1 MQTDDL
7 RIVARKLLRTYQVR
21 STRSR
26 NLALALGKGQEKVW
40 AQGDLMCGEGQPS
53 DSMFVTMEGSVQVLK
68 RDTTGTEKELAVIPA
83 PSMIGQMGLV
93 DGSARSATC
102 RAASAIKGILISKQT
117 FNSLLQEQS
126 PEGSAFRHLLIST
139 MMGQLSSANEKISGL
154 VDDMVEEQTA
164 EVPIETT
171 QQANKDKLMKITGV
185 LDGWEA
191 KEEDFDGLESV
202 EFVMDEDMKR
212 TKEARNRTRR
222 W

>member
-40 AQGDLMCGEGQPS
+40 AEGDLMCGEGQPS

-154 VDDMVEEQTA
+154 VDDMVEEQIA

>member
-26 NLALALGKGQEKVW
+26 NLAQALGKGQEKVW

-68 RDTTGTEKELAVIPA
+68 RDTNGNEKELAVIPA

-139 MMGQLSSANEKISGL
+139 MMGQLSSANEKIRV

-164 EVPIETT
+164 EIPIETT

-191 KEEDFDGLESV
+191 KEDFDGLESIIWSR
-202 EFVMDEDMKR
+202 MK
-212 TKEARNRTRR
+212 T
-222 W
+222 

>member
-7 RIVARKLLRTYQVR
+7 RIVARKLLRTYPVR

-68 RDTTGTEKELAVIPA
+68 RDTTGTEKELAVIPS

-139 MMGQLSSANEKISGL
+139 MMGQSVQPMKRSVVLL
-154 VDDMVEEQTA
+154 TTEEQTA
-164 EVPIETT
+164 EIPIETT
-171 QQANKDKLMKITGV
+171 QEANKDKLMKIAGV

-191 KEEDFDGLESV
+191 KEEDVDGLE
-202 EFVMDEDMKR
+202 
-212 TKEARNRTRR
+212 A
-222 W
+222 

>member
-26 NLALALGKGQEKVW
+26 NLALALGKGQEKLW
-40 AQGDLMCGEGQPS
+40 SQGDLMCGEGQPS

-68 RDTTGTEKELAVIPA
+68 RDSNGIEKELAVIPA

-93 DGSARSATC
+93 DGSSRSATC
-102 RAASAIKGILISKQT
+102 RAASPIKGILISKQT

-171 QQANKDKLMKITGV
+171 QEANKDKLMKIAGV

-191 KEEDFDGLESV
+191 KEEDYDGLETV

-212 TKEARNRTRR
+212 TKEARDRTRR
-222 W
+222 L

>member
-1 MQTDDL
+1 
-7 RIVARKLLRTYQVR
+7 
-21 STRSR
+21 
-26 NLALALGKGQEKVW
+26 
-40 AQGDLMCGEGQPS
+40 
-53 DSMFVTMEGSVQVLK
+53 
-68 RDTTGTEKELAVIPA
+68 
-83 PSMIGQMGLV
+83 MIGQMGLV

-212 TKEARNRTRR
+212 TKEARNRDSSLVSIGPRDLYSL
-222 W
+222 

>member
-1 MQTDDL
+1 MWRRTTFRQHVCNDGGFCSSTQ
-7 RIVARKLLRTYQVR
+7 ARY
-21 STRSR
+21 
-26 NLALALGKGQEKVW
+26 N
-40 AQGDLMCGEGQPS
+40 
-53 DSMFVTMEGSVQVLK
+53 
-68 RDTTGTEKELAVIPA
+68 GTEKELAVIPA

-164 EVPIETT
+164 EIPIETT
-171 QQANKDKLMKITGV
+171 QQANKDKRDTTDENCWRSGWMGLVPRKKTSMDWRDFSKNNLSWMKT
-185 LDGWEA
+185 
-191 KEEDFDGLESV
+191 
-202 EFVMDEDMKR
+202 
-212 TKEARNRTRR
+212 
-222 W
+222 

>member
-26 NLALALGKGQEKVW
+26 NLAQALGKGQEKVW

-68 RDTTGTEKELAVIPA
+68 RDTNGNEKELAVIPA

-164 EVPIETT
+164 EIPIETT
-171 QQANKDKLMKITGV
+171 LQATKDKLLKITGV

-191 KEEDFDGLESV
+191 KEEDFDGLESI

-212 TKEARNRTRR
+212 TKEARNRARR

>member
-1 MQTDDL
+1 MQESEPMADSWVNSNHSLEENKMQTDDL

-68 RDTTGTEKELAVIPA
+68 RDTTGTEKELAVIPS

-126 PEGSAFRHLLIST
+126 PEGSAFQALADQYHD
-139 MMGQLSSANEKISGL
+139 G
-154 VDDMVEEQTA
+154 
-164 EVPIETT
+164 TT
-171 QQANKDKLMKITGV
+171 QFCQ
-185 LDGWEA
+185 
-191 KEEDFDGLESV
+191 
-202 EFVMDEDMKR
+202 
-212 TKEARNRTRR
+212 
-222 W
+222 

>member
-40 AQGDLMCGEGQPS
+40 AEGDLMCGEGQPS

>member
-26 NLALALGKGQEKVW
+26 NLALALGKGQSKVW
-40 AQGDLMCGEGQPS
+40 SQGDLMCAEGQPS

-68 RDTTGTEKELAVIPA
+68 RDANGTEKELAVIPA

-93 DGSARSATC
+93 DGSSRSATC
-102 RAASAIKGILISKQT
+102 RAASSIKGILISKQT

-164 EVPIETT
+164 EVSRQDTAEV
-171 QQANKDKLMKITGV
+171 NKDRLMKIAGV

-191 KEEDFDGLESV
+191 KEDDYDDLGTV

-212 TKEARNRTRR
+212 TKEARDRARR

>member
-1 MQTDDL
+1 MQTDAL
-7 RIVARKLLRTYQVR
+7 RVVARKLLRTYQVR

-26 NLALALGKGQEKVW
+26 NLALALGKGQEKFW

-154 VDDMVEEQTA
+154 VDDMIEEQTA
-164 EVPIETT
+164 EIPIETT
-171 QQANKDKLMKITGV
+171 KEARKDEVMKIAGV

-191 KEEDFDGLESV
+191 KEEDYDGLETV

-212 TKEARNRTRR
+212 TKEARDRTRR

>member
-1 MQTDDL
+1 
-7 RIVARKLLRTYQVR
+7 
-21 STRSR
+21 
-26 NLALALGKGQEKVW
+26 
-40 AQGDLMCGEGQPS
+40 
-53 DSMFVTMEGSVQVLK
+53 
-68 RDTTGTEKELAVIPA
+68 
-83 PSMIGQMGLV
+83 
-93 DGSARSATC
+93 
-102 RAASAIKGILISKQT
+102 
-117 FNSLLQEQS
+117 
-126 PEGSAFRHLLIST
+126 

-212 TKEARNRTRR
+212 TKEARDRTRR

>member
-1 MQTDDL
+1 MSSEDL
-7 RIVARKLLRTYQVR
+7 RAVSRTLLRTYQVR

-26 NLALALGKGQEKVW
+26 NLGLALEKGVERSW
-40 AQGDLMCGEGQPS
+40 NSGDLMCSEGEAS
-53 DSMFVTMEGSVQVLK
+53 DSMFVTMSGSVQVLK
-68 RDTTGTEKELAVIPA
+68 RDPNGIEKELAVIPA

-102 RAASAIKGILISKQT
+102 KAHTAIKGIVISKAT

-154 VDDMVEEQTA
+154 VDDMIEEQTA
-164 EVPIETT
+164 EVSKQETEEV
-171 QQANKDKLMKITGV
+171 NKDRLMKIAGV
-185 LDGWEA
+185 LDGWDV
-191 KEEDFDGLESV
+191 KDGDVDELETV

-212 TKEARNRTRR
+212 TMEARQKTRR